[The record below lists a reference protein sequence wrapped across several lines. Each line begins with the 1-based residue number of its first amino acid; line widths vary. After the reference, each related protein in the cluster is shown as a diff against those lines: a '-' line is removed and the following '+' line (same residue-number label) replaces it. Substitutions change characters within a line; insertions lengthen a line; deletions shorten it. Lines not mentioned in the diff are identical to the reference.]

1 MAFGFKLN
9 NAAGTPFYDTS
20 VIGGMYLGAFTASA
34 GSNASFTI
42 PHIDL
47 INTIYIQKFMVND
60 IPTNQE
66 AYSHTVS
73 SNSTTGV
80 VTATS
85 VGTSNQSQ
93 TTHILILGK

>member
-1 MAFGFKLN
+1 MAFGIRLN
-9 NAAGTPFYDTS
+9 NAAGTAFYDTS
-20 VIGGMYLGAFTASA
+20 VIGGMYLGAFTAPA

-47 INTIYIQKFMVND
+47 INTTYIQKFMIND
-60 IPTNQE
+60 IPANQE

-73 SNSTTGV
+73 VNSITGV

-85 VGTSNQSQ
+85 VGTSAQSQ
-93 TTHILILGK
+93 TTHVLILGK